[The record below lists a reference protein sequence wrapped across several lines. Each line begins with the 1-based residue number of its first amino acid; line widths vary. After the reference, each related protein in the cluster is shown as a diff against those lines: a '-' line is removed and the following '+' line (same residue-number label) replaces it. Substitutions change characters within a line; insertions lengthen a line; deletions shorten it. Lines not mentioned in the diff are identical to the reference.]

1 MAKSVPMLPTLAGGS
16 GVAAHV
22 LTDDDLLHVVDAT
35 TLNAN
40 RDRQMSLGE
49 LRTHFDTGA
58 TFEVLHN
65 PATTGNQLLG
75 TIADWNGAANGVT
88 VNYATLTKDALG
100 LFHFAVELTT
110 PTAPASWTAAG
121 DAGISFI
128 AGSGSG
134 TPLWDEFLAQ
144 LDAELTGN
152 WGSATYLRAQP
163 LPIFVAS
170 TGNFPAQFFPGGTF
184 AASTPA
190 SHSLAVIIRNWSAYA
205 KWSEFVKVSQTM
217 GIRLE
222 VHTRIPA

>member
-1 MAKSVPMLPTLAGGS
+1 MLPTLAGGS
-16 GVAAHV
+16 GVAAHA
-22 LTDDDLLHVVDAT
+22 LTDNDLLHVVDAE

-121 DAGISFI
+121 NANIRFI

-134 TPLWDEFLAQ
+134 TPLWDAFLAQ
-144 LDAELTGN
+144 IVVELDGDYGAHLAYRDN
-152 WGSATYLRAQP
+152 PPP
-163 LPIFVAS
+163 LFCAPDLD
-170 TGNFPAQFFPGGTF
+170 GFPAQFIPSGTSAF
-184 AASTPA
+184 AGAGLGLPA
-190 SHSLAVIIRNWSAYA
+190 HTLATTIHKWADIAQWSD
-205 KWSEFVKVSQTM
+205 FVKPSYMM

-222 VHTRIPA
+222 VHTKIPA